1 VKRGKSADPELILD
15 ASSLYLLLKSGDLES
30 LRNAETLDLAFYEI
44 GNSMLKELRRKL
56 ITPQSFARALNVLG
70 LIGETMVVR
79 KFGELDARRVT
90 DLAQSVGLTFYDA
103 SYLTLA
109 DMSKE
114 TLATNDR
121 ELSEAARRL
130 GVRTVAI

>member
-1 VKRGKSADPELILD
+1 MILD
-15 ASSLYLLLKSGDLES
+15 ASSLYLLLKSGDLRS

-44 GNSMLKELRRKL
+44 GNSMLKELRREL

-90 DLAQSVGLTFYDA
+90 DLAQSIGFTFYDA

>member
-1 VKRGKSADPELILD
+1 MILD
-15 ASSLYLLLKSGDLES
+15 ASSLYLLLKRGDLRS

-44 GNSMLKELRRKL
+44 GNSMLKGLRRKL
-56 ITPQSFARALNVLG
+56 ITPESFARALNVLG

-90 DLAQSVGLTFYDA
+90 DLAQSIGFTFYDA

-121 ELSEAARRL
+121 ELSEAARRV

>member
-1 VKRGKSADPELILD
+1 LILD
-15 ASSLYLLLKSGDLES
+15 ASSLYLLLKSGDLRS

-56 ITPQSFARALNVLG
+56 ITPESFARALNVLG

-130 GVRTVAI
+130 GVRTAAI